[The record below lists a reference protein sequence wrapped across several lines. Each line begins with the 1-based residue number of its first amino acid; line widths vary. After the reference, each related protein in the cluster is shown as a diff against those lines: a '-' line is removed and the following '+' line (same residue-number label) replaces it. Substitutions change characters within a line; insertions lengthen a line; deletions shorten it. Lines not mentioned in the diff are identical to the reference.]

1 MKDEPE
7 EIERRRRDMSQIV
20 WILLPI
26 TIFFFLLL
34 LIEPF
39 WLTDIGP

>member
-1 MKDEPE
+1 MNDEPSPE
-7 EIERRRRDMSQIV
+7 EIERRRREGMSRIV

-34 LIEPF
+34 LIQRV
-39 WLTDIGP
+39 WLL